1 MKTFTVKR
9 YVIEKFCVEA
19 NNRKEA
25 AEAMAKDEHGGPYDV
40 IFLKQT
46 YCKD

>member
-9 YVIEKFCVEA
+9 YIIEIFCVEA

-25 AEAMAKDEHGGPYDV
+25 EEAMAKDLHAGPYNV
-40 IFLKQT
+40 VFLKQT
-46 YCKD
+46 YIKD